1 MNSVQL
7 ERLTKMLRGPQ
18 EALDLAEAAL
28 LLATDEYPELDVA
41 AYLTR
46 LDALARG
53 ARERLP
59 EDADLEETIVGLNRY
74 LFMEQGFAGN
84 TRDYY
89 DPRNSYLNEVLDRR
103 LGIPIT
109 LSIVYIEVGRR
120 LGLAFEGVSFP
131 GHFLVKFSTREG
143 DVVLDPFH
151 GGVPLAEEDLM
162 DRLEE
167 TYGEAAV
174 MRAAAALPQL
184 LESAGKREIL
194 VRLLRNLKG
203 IYLRTEHYAKAL
215 AVTDR
220 ILLIEPA
227 LAEEWRDRA
236 RLNERLECFR
246 AAADDY
252 ARYLSL
258 EPRAR
263 DASEI
268 TIRLSELKQFVSR
281 LN

>member
-1 MNSVQL
+1 MNALQS
-7 ERLTKMLRGPQ
+7 ERLAALLRGPE

-28 LLATDEYPELDVA
+28 LLATDEYPGLDVGG
-41 AYLTR
+41 YLAR

-53 ARERLP
+53 ARERLA

-74 LFMEQGFAGN
+74 LFAEQGFAGN

-109 LSIVYIEVGRR
+109 LSILYIEIGRR
-120 LGLAFEGVSFP
+120 LGLALEGVSFP

-143 DVVLDPFH
+143 DVVLDPFN

-167 TYGEAAV
+167 TYGEAAAG
-174 MRAAAALPQL
+174 RAALPPL
-184 LESAGKREIL
+184 LRSASKREIL

-203 IYLRTEHYAKAL
+203 IYLRTENYAKAL
-215 AVTDR
+215 IVTDR

-227 LAEEWRDRA
+227 RTEEWRDRA

-252 ARYLSL
+252 TRYLAL
-258 EPRAR
+258 EPHAR
-263 DASEI
+263 DAQEI
-268 TIRLSELKQFVSR
+268 TTRLTELKQFVSR